1 MFANNMKILPLLFLA
16 VSVTAP
22 SARAQEK
29 PAAEAPATA
38 VPAEEAAPVEA
49 PPAAET
55 AQNAPPTA
63 EDLLDAMDDILNYE
77 TRTSKV
83 SMTVDDGRRKREYRM
98 VTYGQGKEDVAVEYL
113 APAREKGTKMLK
125 KGDNLWLYMP
135 RAERV
140 QKISGHMLRQGMMG
154 SDISYE
160 DLMESSDLR
169 QTYEAKVTGEDTL
182 DGRPCWKVEA
192 NAKERSVSY
201 PRRVIWVDRET
212 LVPSKQ
218 ELYAV
223 SGMLLKTWTMSD
235 VKLVDGKPVPMRMEL
250 RDQLRQG
257 SSTVMVVE
265 EVRFG
270 VKLRREVFSR
280 RWLERK

>member
-1 MFANNMKILPLLFLA
+1 
-16 VSVTAP
+16 
-22 SARAQEK
+22 
-29 PAAEAPATA
+29 
-38 VPAEEAAPVEA
+38 
-49 PPAAET
+49 
-55 AQNAPPTA
+55 
-63 EDLLDAMDDILNYE
+63 
-77 TRTSKV
+77 
-83 SMTVDDGRRKREYRM
+83 
-98 VTYGQGKEDVAVEYL
+98 
-113 APAREKGTKMLK
+113 
-125 KGDNLWLYMP
+125 MP

-140 QKISGHMLRQGMMG
+140 QKISGHILRQGMMG

-169 QTYEAKVTGEDTL
+169 QTYEAQVTGEDTL
-182 DGRPCWKVEA
+182 DGRLCWKVEA
-192 NAKERSVSY
+192 KAKDRSVSY
-201 PRRVIWVDRET
+201 PRRVIWVDQET

-250 RDQLRQG
+250 RDQLRKG
-257 SSTVMVVE
+257 SSTVMVIE
-265 EVRFG
+265 EVRFA